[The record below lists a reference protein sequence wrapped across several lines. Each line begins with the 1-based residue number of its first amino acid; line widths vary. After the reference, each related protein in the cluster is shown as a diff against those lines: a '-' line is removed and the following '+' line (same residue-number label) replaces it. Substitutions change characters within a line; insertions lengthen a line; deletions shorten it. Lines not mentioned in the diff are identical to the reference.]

1 MLMLKNP
8 FSELKKH
15 EWILWSISMT
25 VVLVSNFIS
34 KDIQPVTLLAT
45 LIGVTALIF
54 VAKGNVWGQ
63 IFTVVFSILYS
74 ITSFEFRYYGE
85 IITYLGMSAPIAA
98 MSVVSWLRNPYKK
111 GKNEVK
117 IRHLKARDIILCA
130 VLTLTVTVVFYFIL
144 RALDTPN
151 LLVST
156 VSITT
161 SFLASYLMFMRNSYY
176 ALAYAANDVVL
187 ITLWIFATIESLS
200 YLPMVACFAI
210 FLVNDI
216 YGFASWKLR
225 EKKQEAG
232 E

>member
-1 MLMLKNP
+1 MLKNP

-15 EWILWSISMT
+15 EWILWAISMT
-25 VVLVSNFIS
+25 VVLVSNFVS

-63 IFTVVFSILYS
+63 IFTVVFSVLYS

-98 MSVVSWLRNPYKK
+98 LSVVSWLRNPYKK

-117 IRHLKARDIILCA
+117 IRHLKARDVVLCV
-130 VLTLTVTVVFYFIL
+130 VLTLSVTIAFYFIL

-176 ALAYAANDVVL
+176 ALAYAVNDIVL
-187 ITLWIFATIESLS
+187 VTLWILATFESLS

-216 YGFASWKLR
+216 YGFASWKIR

>member
-1 MLMLKNP
+1 MLKNP

-25 VVLVSNFIS
+25 VVLVSNFVS

-63 IFTVVFSILYS
+63 IFTVVFSVLYS

-98 MSVVSWLRNPYKK
+98 LSVISWLRNPYKK

-117 IRHLKARDIILCA
+117 IRHLKARDIVLCVA
-130 VLTLTVTVVFYFIL
+130 LTFTVTVVFYFIL
-144 RALDTPN
+144 RALGTPN

-176 ALAYAANDVVL
+176 ALAYAANDIVL
-187 ITLWIFATIESLS
+187 VTLWILATFESLS
-200 YLPMVACFAI
+200 YLPMVACFSI

-216 YGFASWKLR
+216 YGFASWKIR

>member
-1 MLMLKNP
+1 MLKNP

-25 VVLVSNFIS
+25 VVLVSNFVS
-34 KDIQPVTLLAT
+34 KDIQIVTLLAT

-63 IFTVVFSILYS
+63 IFTVAFSVLYS

-98 MSVVSWLRNPYKK
+98 LSVISWLRNPYKK

-117 IRHLKARDIILCA
+117 IRHLKARDIILCIA
-130 VLTLTVTVVFYFIL
+130 LTLSVTIAFYFIL
-144 RALDTPN
+144 RALQTPN

-176 ALAYAANDVVL
+176 ALAYAANDIVL
-187 ITLWIFATIESLS
+187 ITLWIFATIDSLS

-216 YGFASWKLR
+216 YGFASWKIR

>member
-1 MLMLKNP
+1 
-8 FSELKKH
+8 
-15 EWILWSISMT
+15 MT
-25 VVLVSNFIS
+25 VVLVSNFVS
-34 KDIQPVTLLAT
+34 KDIQLVTMLAT

-63 IFTVVFSILYS
+63 IFTVIFSVLYS

-98 MSVVSWLRNPYKK
+98 LSVISWLRNPYKK

-117 IRHLKARDIILCA
+117 IRHLKARDIVLCVA
-130 VLTLTVTVVFYFIL
+130 LTFTVTVVFYFIL
-144 RALDTPN
+144 RALGTPN

-216 YGFASWKLR
+216 YGFASWKIR

>member
-1 MLMLKNP
+1 
-8 FSELKKH
+8 
-15 EWILWSISMT
+15 MT
-25 VVLVSNFIS
+25 VVLVSNFVS
-34 KDIQPVTLLAT
+34 KDIQLVTMLAT

-63 IFTVVFSILYS
+63 IFTVIFSVLYS

-98 MSVVSWLRNPYKK
+98 LSVISWLRNPYKK

-117 IRHLKARDIILCA
+117 IRHLKARDVVLCV
-130 VLTLTVTVVFYFIL
+130 VLTLSVTVVFYFIL
-144 RALDTPN
+144 RALGTPN

-176 ALAYAANDVVL
+176 ALAYAANDIVL
-187 ITLWIFATIESLS
+187 VTLWILATFESLS

-216 YGFASWKLR
+216 YGFASWKIR
-225 EKKQEAG
+225 EKKQESG

>member
-1 MLMLKNP
+1 MLKNP

-15 EWILWSISMT
+15 EWILWSISMA
-25 VVLVSNFIS
+25 VVLLSNFVS
-34 KDIQPVTLLAT
+34 KDIRPVTLFAT
-45 LIGVTALIF
+45 LFGVTALIF

-63 IFTVVFSILYS
+63 IFTVVFGVLYS

-117 IRHLKARDIILCA
+117 IRRLKARDIVLCVA
-130 VLTLTVTVVFYFIL
+130 LTLTVTIVFYFIL

-176 ALAYAANDVVL
+176 ALAYAANDIVL
-187 ITLWIFATIESLS
+187 VTLWIFASVEDIV

>member
-1 MLMLKNP
+1 MLKNP

-25 VVLVSNFIS
+25 VVLVSNFVS

-63 IFTVVFSILYS
+63 IFTVVFSVLYS

-98 MSVVSWLRNPYKK
+98 LSVISWLRNPYKK

-117 IRHLKARDIILCA
+117 IRHLKARDIALCV
-130 VLTLTVTVVFYFIL
+130 VLTLSVTVVFYFIL
-144 RALDTPN
+144 SALDTPN

-176 ALAYAANDVVL
+176 ALAYAANDIVL
-187 ITLWIFATIESLS
+187 VTLWILATFESLS

-216 YGFASWKLR
+216 YGFASWKIR

>member
-1 MLMLKNP
+1 MLKNP

-25 VVLVSNFIS
+25 VVLVSNFVS

-63 IFTVVFSILYS
+63 IFTVVFSVLYS

-98 MSVVSWLRNPYKK
+98 LSVISWLRNPYKK

-117 IRHLKARDIILCA
+117 IRHLKARDVALCV
-130 VLTLTVTVVFYFIL
+130 VLTLSVTVAFYFIL
-144 RALDTPN
+144 SALGTPN

-176 ALAYAANDVVL
+176 AIAYAANDIALV
-187 ITLWIFATIESLS
+187 TLWILATFESLS

-216 YGFASWKLR
+216 YGFASWKIR

>member
-1 MLMLKNP
+1 MLKNP

-25 VVLVSNFIS
+25 VVLVSNFVS
-34 KDIQPVTLLAT
+34 KDIQIVTLLAT

-63 IFTVVFSILYS
+63 IFTVVFSVLYS

-98 MSVVSWLRNPYKK
+98 LSVISWLRNPYKK

-117 IRHLKARDIILCA
+117 IRHLKARDIILCIA
-130 VLTLTVTVVFYFIL
+130 LTLSVTVAFYFIL
-144 RALDTPN
+144 RALQTPN

-176 ALAYAANDVVL
+176 ALAYASNDIVL
-187 ITLWIFATIESLS
+187 ITLWIFATIDSLS

-216 YGFASWKLR
+216 YGYASWKIR

>member
-1 MLMLKNP
+1 MLKNP

-25 VVLVSNFIS
+25 VVLVSNFVS
-34 KDIQPVTLLAT
+34 KDIQIVTLLAT

-63 IFTVVFSILYS
+63 IFTVVFSVLYS

-98 MSVVSWLRNPYKK
+98 LSVISWLRNPYKK

-117 IRHLKARDIILCA
+117 IRHLKARDIILCIA
-130 VLTLTVTVVFYFIL
+130 LTLSVTVAFYFIL
-144 RALDTPN
+144 RALQTPN

-176 ALAYAANDVVL
+176 ALAYAANDIVL
-187 ITLWIFATIESLS
+187 ITLWIFATIDSLS

-216 YGFASWKLR
+216 YGYASWKIR